1 MILSTATLLVTAII
15 AALVAAMMANATSV
29 LDEFSRSEL
38 ESYCRRR
45 DRLDRFGHI
54 LDHYEKARL
63 GLESLQFVAIVVGIT
78 SATAWMFQT
87 FGSIAE
93 MTPLVYVAGVVGL
106 AFGVLAFGIWIPW
119 AVAELWASAFLYHL
133 WRPLWLVSRL
143 MWPLTLGATAIDAF
157 VRRLADRP
165 ETEEDEEEAFE
176 DDIRSLVTEG
186 QYDGVIEKDARA
198 MIEGIIELTDAD
210 VSDIMTPRSNMDAL
224 DVTADWHEVLRY
236 VVDAGRTRFP
246 VYEGPVDQI
255 IGVLYVKDLLAEL
268 PLENGKRKSTRE
280 MLRKPWFVPT
290 TKPLN
295 ELLQDFLH
303 TRNHLAVVV
312 DEYQSVAGVVTI
324 EDVLE
329 EIVGEIVD
337 ESDKDEEAL
346 IRFMDESH
354 AEVLGIAHVDEVNE
368 RLGLELPEPDEYDT
382 IAGFVI
388 HELGHI
394 PKVGEAVLAN
404 GAKIT
409 VVAANRRRIERLLVE
424 TQP

>member
-1 MILSTATLLVTAII
+1 MSTATLLALAITAVVI
-15 AALVAAMMANATSV
+15 AALMANAAKV
-29 LDEFSRSEL
+29 LNEFSRSEL

-54 LDHYEKARL
+54 LDHYEQVRL
-63 GLESLQFVAIVVGIT
+63 GVETLQFVALVVAIT
-78 SATAWMFQT
+78 AGVCWLLHQL
-87 FGSIAE
+87 GSPAAL
-93 MTPLVYVAGVVGL
+93 TPLMFVAGIAAL
-106 AFGVLAFGIWIPW
+106 SLIVLASTLWIPW
-119 AVAELWASAFLYHL
+119 AVAEFWAAACLYHL
-133 WRPLWLVSRL
+133 WRPLWWLSRL
-143 MWPLTLGATAIDAF
+143 MWPLTLGAEMINAM

-165 ETEEDEEEAFE
+165 EREDDEEEAFE
-176 DDIRSLVTEG
+176 DEMRSLVTEG
-186 QYDGVIEKDARA
+186 QYDGVLEKDARE
-198 MIEGIIELTDAD
+198 MIEGVIELADTD

-224 DVTADWHEVLRY
+224 DVTASWHEVLRY

-246 VYEGPVDQI
+246 VYEGRVDQI

-268 PLENGKRKSTRE
+268 PQDENQRKSTRDL
-280 MLRKPWFVPT
+280 LRQPWFVPT

-295 ELLQDFLH
+295 ELLRDFLH

-346 IRFMDESH
+346 IRIKDDTT
-354 AEVLGIAHVDEVNE
+354 AEVLGVAHVDDVNQ
-368 RLGLELPEPDEYDT
+368 RLGLDLPEPDEYDT

-388 HELGHI
+388 HELGRI
-394 PKVGEAVLAN
+394 PKTGETLLAD
-404 GAKIT
+404 GVKIT
-409 VVAANRRRIERLLVE
+409 VLSATRRQIERLLVE
-424 TQP
+424 SVP